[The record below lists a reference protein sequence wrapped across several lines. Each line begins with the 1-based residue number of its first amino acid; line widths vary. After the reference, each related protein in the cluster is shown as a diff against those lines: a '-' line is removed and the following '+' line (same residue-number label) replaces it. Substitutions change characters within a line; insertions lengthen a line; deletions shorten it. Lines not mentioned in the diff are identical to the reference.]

1 MIAILDYGSG
11 NIRSAERA
19 FVRTGN
25 NVVVTKDSDLISRA
39 DALVVPGVGAFG
51 ACMSGLLS
59 VQGDRIISQHLA
71 AKKPLLGICVGMQ
84 ILFDSG
90 TENFATNSSPN
101 SHESHTGLGIF
112 PGVVSKLKHPRL
124 PHMGWNTVVPS
135 QGSRLFQGI
144 ESERFYFVH
153 SYAIPYS
160 SSELYSSEL
169 PSRYLLGATISEYG
183 ERFIAAIESGNICA
197 TQFHPEKSGDA
208 GLQLLRNWS
217 DQL

>member
-19 FVRTGN
+19 FARTGN
-25 NVVVTKDSDLISRA
+25 NVVVTKDSELISRA

-59 VQGDRIISQHLA
+59 VQGDQIISRHLA

-90 TENFATNSSPN
+90 TENFTDKSSSDSTD
-101 SHESHTGLGIF
+101 SHAGLGIL
-112 PGVVSKLKHPRL
+112 PGVVSKLQHPRL
-124 PHMGWNTVVPS
+124 PHMGWNTVVPP
-135 QGSRLFQGI
+135 QGSTLFRGV

-153 SYAIPYS
+153 SYAVPYS
-160 SSELYSSEL
+160 AQAL
-169 PSRYLLGATISEYG
+169 PGATITEYG
-183 ERFIAAIESGNICA
+183 ESFIAAVESGNIYA

-208 GLQLLRNWS
+208 GLQLIRNWS

>member
-84 ILFDSG
+84 ILFYSG

-112 PGVVSKLKHPRL
+112 PGVVSRLKHPRL

-153 SYAIPYS
+153 SYGISYS
-160 SSELYSSEL
+160 SSGLSSSAL
-169 PSRYLLGATISEYG
+169 SSRYLLGATISEYG
-183 ERFIAAIESGNICA
+183 EKFITAIESGNICA

>member
-90 TENFATNSSPN
+90 TENFAPNSSPN

-112 PGVVSKLKHPRL
+112 PGVVSRLKHPRL

-153 SYAIPYS
+153 SYGISYS
-160 SSELYSSEL
+160 SSGLSSSAL
-169 PSRYLLGATISEYG
+169 SSRYLLGATFSEYG

>member
-19 FVRTGN
+19 FARTGN
-25 NVVVTKDSDLISRA
+25 NVVVTKDSELISRA

-59 VQGDRIISQHLA
+59 VQGDQIISRHLA

-84 ILFDSG
+84 ILFESG
-90 TENFATNSSPN
+90 RENFRDKNSSDSN
-101 SHESHTGLGIF
+101 ESLSNESHAGLGIL
-112 PGVVSKLKHPRL
+112 PGVVSKLQHPRL

-135 QGSRLFQGI
+135 EGSSLFRGI

-153 SYAIPYS
+153 SYAVPYS
-160 SSELYSSEL
+160 AQAL
-169 PSRYLLGATISEYG
+169 PGATITEYG
-183 ERFIAAIESGNICA
+183 ESFIAAVESGNIFA

-208 GLQLLRNWS
+208 GLQLIHNWS

>member
-19 FVRTGN
+19 FAHTGRK
-25 NVVVTKDSDLISRA
+25 VVVTKDSDLISRA

-59 VQGDRIISQHLA
+59 IQGDRIITQHLA

-90 TENFATNSSPN
+90 TENFAPNSSPN

-112 PGVVSKLKHPRL
+112 PGVVSRLKHPRL

-153 SYAIPYS
+153 SYGISYS
-160 SSELYSSEL
+160 SSGLSSSAL
-169 PSRYLLGATISEYG
+169 SSRYLLGATISEYG

-197 TQFHPEKSGDA
+197 TQFNPEKSGDA